1 MQRNSKDSPLNL
13 IQILPPKDGASPS
26 TRYNPASGHFK
37 IQIGAEESS
46 RWMRWLAHVVAGIA
60 AVLRG
65 IGSITHNGFHHGK
78 RAMTSAGMALK
89 VMATWF
95 VRLMRK
101 GGQGTVFIST
111 KLATLFQRAGQQ
123 IPVVAKKARSPMRP
137 RPQPVIIETRDVHMT
152 EHNDELIHEV
162 HALRDQL
169 SAHRN
174 ELVQVT
180 AQMSELKALVSS
192 QQQVLIH
199 LGKEL
204 EAAEKKTPTPERAT
218 PRKTKSKATK
228 STKLKKSESPKS
240 PAPPHFGIE
249 THH

>member
-1 MQRNSKDSPLNL
+1 MQRKPKDSPLNL
-13 IQILPPKDGASPS
+13 IQILPPKDGAPPS

-37 IQIGAEESS
+37 IQIGADESS
-46 RWMRWLAHVVAGIA
+46 RWMRWLEQVVAGIA
-60 AVLRG
+60 SVLRG
-65 IGSITHNGFHHGK
+65 IGSITHNSFYHGK

-89 VMATWF
+89 VMTRWF
-95 VRLMRK
+95 VMFMKK
-101 GGQGTVFIST
+101 GFQGTVFIST
-111 KLATLFQRAGQQ
+111 KLAALFQRVGQQ
-123 IPVVAKKARSPMRP
+123 IQAVSKNAQSPKRP
-137 RPQPVIIETRDVHMT
+137 RPQPVIIETRDVQMT
-152 EHNDELIHEV
+152 EHNDQLISEV

-204 EAAEKKTPTPERAT
+204 EAAEKKTPPPERAT
-218 PRKTKSKATK
+218 PRKAKSKATK

-240 PAPPHFGIE
+240 PTPPHFVIE

>member
-1 MQRNSKDSPLNL
+1 MQRKPKDSPLNL
-13 IQILPPKDGASPS
+13 IQILPPKDGTPPS

-37 IQIGAEESS
+37 IQIDAEESS
-46 RWMRWLAHVVAGIA
+46 RWMRWLEQVVAGMA

-65 IGSITHNGFHHGK
+65 IGTITHNIFLQGK
-78 RAMTSAGMALK
+78 RAITGAGMALN
-89 VMATWF
+89 VMTRWF
-95 VRLMRK
+95 VLLIKK
-101 GGQGTVFIST
+101 GFQGTVSMST
-111 KLATLFQRAGQQ
+111 QLATLFQRVREQTRG
-123 IPVVAKKARSPMRP
+123 VAKNARSPMRP
-137 RPQPVIIETRDVHMT
+137 RSQPVIRETRDVQMT
-152 EHNDELIHEV
+152 EPNSQLINEV

-204 EAAEKKTPTPERAT
+204 EAAEKKASTPERAT
-218 PRKTKSKATK
+218 PRKTKSKVTK
-228 STKLKKSESPKS
+228 SAKLKKAETPKS